1 MFLTT
6 WPQHWHLI
14 SAVLLV
20 SASSQALE
28 MRHPPLEGAAP
39 ASAQQEVMAGLSWLQ
54 LEDVF
59 CFPTFNTLLTDNL
72 LKGVIQNIAPAL

>member
-1 MFLTT
+1 
-6 WPQHWHLI
+6 
-14 SAVLLV
+14 
-20 SASSQALE
+20 